1 MKNHKKLATAIS
13 GANRLLA
20 GSVVA
25 AALVF
30 GASGS
35 YAQTTTGAIAGN
47 VITGLRAGKR

>member
-13 GANRLLA
+13 GANRLLT

-30 GASGS
+30 GA
-35 YAQTTTGAIAGN
+35 
-47 VITGLRAGKR
+47 LRVVRSDYYRSNRW